1 MTKNKWFY
9 LIILALVWGSSF
21 ILIKRS
27 LVGLTPIQVGA
38 IRIIFAS
45 IFLFIIGFKSLR
57 EIKTKRDWKWI
68 AIAGFL
74 SSFFP
79 PFLFALAQTQIDS
92 GVTSVF
98 NSLTPLNTT
107 LIGALLFGVLV
118 TRRQWLGVAIGLL
131 GTFILVATG
140 MEFNP
145 DQNYW
150 YSLFILLSS
159 IGYAF
164 NINILKKKLS
174 HLRPIA
180 LTTACFVVIFI
191 PSVLLLVYSGF
202 FSEVSTNT
210 EMQTSLVYVLILAL
224 IGTAM
229 AKIFFNKLIL
239 ISSPVFAASVTYLIP
254 VVAILWGVW
263 DGEKLNIYQFIGAIV
278 VLFGVYLVNKKKS
291 ALTS

>member
-150 YSLFILLSS
+150 YSLLILLSS

>member
-27 LVGLTPIQVGA
+27 LAGLTPIQVGA

-107 LIGALLFGVLV
+107 LVGALLFGVLV
-118 TRRQWLGVAIGLL
+118 TKRQWLGVAIGLL

-140 MEFNP
+140 MEINP

-191 PSVLLLVYSGF
+191 PSVLLLIFSGF
-202 FSEVSTNT
+202 FSEVSTNA
-210 EMQTSLVYVLILAL
+210 EMQTSLIYVLILAL